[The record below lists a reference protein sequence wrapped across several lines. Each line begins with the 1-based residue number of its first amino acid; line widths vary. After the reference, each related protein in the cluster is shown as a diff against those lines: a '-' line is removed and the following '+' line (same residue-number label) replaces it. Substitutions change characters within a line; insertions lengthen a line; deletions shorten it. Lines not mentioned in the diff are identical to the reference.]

1 MPVMSTPSSL
11 RLTCRFMAA
20 PPISKCRVM
29 VGTSLPDIILPQS
42 THSFNLGTAIIMA
55 QQSVGSHDASLQAT
69 MEKWCLLGRP
79 MGPSRP
85 ICGIPIQ
92 MVSISQGASSKA
104 LGSML
109 ASTMKRGMSLQWGI
123 TKKKLKLIVWAAT
136 IPCHRSMNSPTQPR
150 LPTDST
156 SSKTP
161 TLICI

>member
-1 MPVMSTPSSL
+1 MVSIFFLGTN
-11 RLTCRFMAA
+11 RL
-20 PPISKCRVM
+20 
-29 VGTSLPDIILPQS
+29 QS
-42 THSFNLGTAIIMA
+42 THSFNLGAVIVLA
-55 QQSVGSHDASLQAT
+55 RSSVGSHYVLLQAT
-69 MEKWCLLGRP
+69 TEKCCSSGSTT
-79 MGPSRP
+79 GPSKR

-109 ASTMKRGMSLQWGI
+109 ASTMKRGMSLQRGI

-150 LPTDST
+150 LLTDST